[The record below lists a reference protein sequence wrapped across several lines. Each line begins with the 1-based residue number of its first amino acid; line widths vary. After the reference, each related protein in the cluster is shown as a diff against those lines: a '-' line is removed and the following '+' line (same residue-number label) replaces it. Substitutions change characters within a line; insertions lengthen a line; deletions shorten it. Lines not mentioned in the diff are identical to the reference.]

1 MTAEDD
7 NPVKPDPTGP
17 SKQAVVFTG
26 HNAYVMSCARINR
39 DASQFTDVVL
49 VCPDG
54 NVTAHRLVL
63 AAAST
68 TLRKALL
75 EVPANDATSEG
86 MYEHTILV
94 PEVKKSVVAGL
105 IDFLYTGKLLLS
117 RSNARDM
124 QLLVRLLGID
134 PENVRVEAL
143 EEVSQKRL
151 KQTQL
156 TSSMGLTVKQNS
168 HTDFSKENLGNISE
182 EAKALPLRASKR
194 RASQESSGSNG
205 SSKEPKIKPL
215 RSVQTSSPLLTSN
228 PTPGRGNAKTR
239 GRPRN
244 GNRPGPSSAR
254 QSTSSMQ
261 EHSSPLLTGYHDMSN
276 VETWVCAICQCYDP
290 VDAGHDQGS
299 GDTTE
304 WIGCDCGRWYH
315 KICTGL
321 PVVDENFSCAL
332 VKLECLPG

>member
-7 NPVKPDPTGP
+7 NPVKPDPTGQT
-17 SKQAVVFTG
+17 KQAVVFTVGHTG

-75 EVPANDATSEG
+75 EVPANDAMSEG
-86 MYEHTILV
+86 MHEHTILV

-156 TSSMGLTVKQNS
+156 TSTMGLTVKQNS
-168 HTDFSKENLGNISE
+168 HTDFSKENLGNTPE
-182 EAKALPLRASKR
+182 EAKPLPLRASKR

-205 SSKEPKIKPL
+205 SSKEAKQSPLKRKRSLIKPQWPKIIRHQIKSFGKKQKILKPSK
-215 RSVQTSSPLLTSN
+215 RLT
-228 PTPGRGNAKTR
+228 
-239 GRPRN
+239 
-244 GNRPGPSSAR
+244 
-254 QSTSSMQ
+254 QL
-261 EHSSPLLTGYHDMSN
+261 HITGYHNERDN
-276 VETWVCAICQCYDP
+276 NTWVCYTCKCYDP
-290 VDAGHDQGS
+290 IYS
-299 GDTTE
+299 ENEKIPESTE

-315 KICTGL
+315 QVCTKL
-321 PVVDENFSCAL
+321 AVIDESSFSCHSVN
-332 VKLECLPG
+332 VKCIDIRPE